1 MVQASRGV
9 LRLWMFLLSLF
20 FIALL
25 FFVCTSWVS
34 WTRSTVICGNKRG
47 VVVVVVVV
55 VGFVAADVRFMLLAL
70 FAFLWVMAE
79 EKRALTRL
87 LTLNVE

>member
-25 FFVCTSWVS
+25 FFVCTSGVS

-47 VVVVVVVV
+47 VVVVVV

>member
-1 MVQASRGV
+1 M
-9 LRLWMFLLSLF
+9 
-20 FIALL
+20 
-25 FFVCTSWVS
+25 
-34 WTRSTVICGNKRG
+34 ICGNKRG
-47 VVVVVVVV
+47 VVVVVV

>member
-1 MVQASRGV
+1 M
-9 LRLWMFLLSLF
+9 
-20 FIALL
+20 
-25 FFVCTSWVS
+25 
-34 WTRSTVICGNKRG
+34 ICGNKRG
-47 VVVVVVVV
+47 VVVVVVV